1 MKERDKI
8 EIHLKASKALECLT
22 KSTKIF
28 RDLLQEKNDLNYS
41 DYYLARNLLRDGEAF
56 YEETMKSAKK
66 LLGPLPE
73 NTSDEFDRWRIE
85 YLWEKNMLAKSRD
98 YESLESE
105 FFKDEILKK
114 WMTAEEM
121 KKFLKENIY
130 SQRAGNR
137 KLVNIKV
144 RIIIEKLKELLRQ
157 ARDLQKEV
165 FKKQQKSI

>member
-1 MKERDKI
+1 MKKRDEIK
-8 EIHLKASKALECLT
+8 IHLKASKALECLT

-28 RDLLQEKNDLNYS
+28 GDLLQEKNNFNYP
-41 DYYLARNLLRDGEAF
+41 DYCLARNLLRDGEAF
-56 YEETMKSAKK
+56 YDETMKSAKK

-73 NTSDEFDRWRIE
+73 DASEEFDRWRTDS
-85 YLWEKNMLAKSRD
+85 LWEKNMLAKSKD

-114 WMTAEEM
+114 WMTVEEM
-121 KKFLKENIY
+121 KKFLKENIH
-130 SQRAGNR
+130 SQRVGKR

-144 RIIIEKLKELLRQ
+144 RMIIDKLKELLRQ

-165 FKKQQKSI
+165 FKKQQESL